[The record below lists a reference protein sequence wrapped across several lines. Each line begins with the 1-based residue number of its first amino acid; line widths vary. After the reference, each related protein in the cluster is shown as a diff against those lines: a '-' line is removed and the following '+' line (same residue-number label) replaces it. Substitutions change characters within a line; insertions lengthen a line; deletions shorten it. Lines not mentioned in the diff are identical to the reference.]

1 MIHYNQPQLF
11 IQSSVFIK
19 RWLNN
24 QLQKEVII
32 LANKNDLRFIKTEKL
47 IENTYLSLRKKFR
60 RPIKVSE
67 LCEMALINK
76 TTFYTHYETME
87 ALHAHVCQKE
97 VGRIVE
103 NCPNIDAAF
112 SDTGLFVKSFVS
124 AIQNS
129 TSLMDVLFYNDA
141 VGQINAIETALL
153 NHYLQQSVSPQQEM
167 KMIFA
172 IGGAAKLLIPKQ
184 SEERIQ
190 MTIELI
196 EKVIRN

>member
-1 MIHYNQPQLF
+1 ML
-11 IQSSVFIK
+11 
-19 RWLNN
+19 
-24 QLQKEVII
+24 I
-32 LANKNDLRFIKTEKL
+32 LANKNDLRFVKTEKL

-76 TTFYTHYETME
+76 TTFYTHYETMD
-87 ALHAHVCQKE
+87 ALHAHVCEKE

-112 SDTGLFVKSFVS
+112 SDTGLFVKSLVL
-124 AIQNS
+124 AIQNCAP
-129 TSLMDVLFYNDA
+129 LLDVLFYNDT

-153 NHYLQQSVSPQQEM
+153 KHYLEQSVSPQQEM

-172 IGGAAKLLIPKQ
+172 IGGAAKLLVPKQ
-184 SEERIQ
+184 SDERIQ
-190 MTIELI
+190 MTIQLI
-196 EKVIRN
+196 EKVIHS

>member
-1 MIHYNQPQLF
+1 M
-11 IQSSVFIK
+11 
-19 RWLNN
+19 
-24 QLQKEVII
+24 
-32 LANKNDLRFIKTEKL
+32 ANKNDLRFIKTEKL